1 MEFVKKTYKPKDEK
15 VKKLTTY
22 MTQLKTINKVKC
34 ELFTK
39 ATIILVMLTGCSAEY
54 HLKKAIKKDPS
65 IIKPTIHV
73 IDTIILTD
81 SVAITDTFV
90 SKTIDTMVVEKDG
103 VKTIVYRNHDVIR
116 IQTVVKP
123 DTIRIQKTITI
134 PQVQYKERVKIP
146 QSIGIGIGLVLL
158 LVLLLALLKR
168 WATGTIQIIR
178 ITPKTGG
185 KHHQGHPRKA
195 VEHGRVCARIK
206 THIPKSVVMALY
218 GRKVLAVSI
227 VIHNN

>member
-1 MEFVKKTYKPKDEK
+1 
-15 VKKLTTY
+15 

-65 IIKPTIHV
+65 IIKPTIHM

-168 WATGTIQIIR
+168 
-178 ITPKTGG
+178 
-185 KHHQGHPRKA
+185 
-195 VEHGRVCARIK
+195 
-206 THIPKSVVMALY
+206 
-218 GRKVLAVSI
+218 
-227 VIHNN
+227 

>member
-1 MEFVKKTYKPKDEK
+1 
-15 VKKLTTY
+15 

-65 IIKPTIHV
+65 IIKPTTHV

-90 SKTIDTMVVEKDG
+90 SKKIDTLTIEKDG

-116 IQTVVKP
+116 IKTIVKP

-134 PQVQYKERVKIP
+134 PQVQYKERVHIP
-146 QSIGIGIGLVLL
+146 QIVGVGIGLVLL

-168 WATGTIQIIR
+168 
-178 ITPKTGG
+178 
-185 KHHQGHPRKA
+185 
-195 VEHGRVCARIK
+195 
-206 THIPKSVVMALY
+206 
-218 GRKVLAVSI
+218 
-227 VIHNN
+227 

>member
-1 MEFVKKTYKPKDEK
+1 MELVKKTYKPKDEK

-54 HLKKAIKKDPS
+54 HMKKAIKKDPS
-65 IIKPTIHV
+65 IIKPTTHV

-134 PQVQYKERVKIP
+134 PQVQYKERVHIP
-146 QSIGIGIGLVLL
+146 QIVGVGIGLVLL

-168 WATGTIQIIR
+168 
-178 ITPKTGG
+178 
-185 KHHQGHPRKA
+185 
-195 VEHGRVCARIK
+195 
-206 THIPKSVVMALY
+206 
-218 GRKVLAVSI
+218 
-227 VIHNN
+227 

>member
-1 MEFVKKTYKPKDEK
+1 
-15 VKKLTTY
+15 

-168 WATGTIQIIR
+168 
-178 ITPKTGG
+178 
-185 KHHQGHPRKA
+185 
-195 VEHGRVCARIK
+195 
-206 THIPKSVVMALY
+206 
-218 GRKVLAVSI
+218 
-227 VIHNN
+227 

>member
-1 MEFVKKTYKPKDEK
+1 
-15 VKKLTTY
+15 

-65 IIKPTIHV
+65 IIKPTTHV

-90 SKTIDTMVVEKDG
+90 SKTIDTLTIEKDG

-116 IQTVVKP
+116 IKTIVKP

-134 PQVQYKERVKIP
+134 PQVQYKERVHIP
-146 QSIGIGIGLVLL
+146 QIVGVGIGLVLL

-168 WATGTIQIIR
+168 
-178 ITPKTGG
+178 
-185 KHHQGHPRKA
+185 
-195 VEHGRVCARIK
+195 
-206 THIPKSVVMALY
+206 
-218 GRKVLAVSI
+218 
-227 VIHNN
+227 

>member
-1 MEFVKKTYKPKDEK
+1 
-15 VKKLTTY
+15 

-134 PQVQYKERVKIP
+134 PQVQYKERVKVP
-146 QSIGIGIGLVLL
+146 QMVGVGIGLVLL

-168 WATGTIQIIR
+168 
-178 ITPKTGG
+178 
-185 KHHQGHPRKA
+185 
-195 VEHGRVCARIK
+195 
-206 THIPKSVVMALY
+206 
-218 GRKVLAVSI
+218 
-227 VIHNN
+227 